1 MNTCAYHPGV
11 PAVAYCRTCGKPL
24 CEECKREVR
33 GVVYC
38 EACIAARLEGTAPPP
53 SYAGGPSS
61 AHTPGAPNPTLAAIL
76 GVIPGVGAFYNGQ
89 YQKGVIHVLMFVA
102 IIFMTSEIS
111 DAFGFL
117 FPFYFFYMMWDAYV
131 TAKSRITGE
140 KVPDPLG
147 INNLFGAEAPAP
159 AANATATAPPAA
171 SAAAAAAAPSGATNA
186 GAAHPSQAFGP
197 ADYRDLR
204 RAGRDGYR
212 NGPIGAF
219 ILIGLGVLFLLG
231 DISKHFVHNFW
242 PVILIV
248 IGVWKGIQVWNVRE
262 Q

>member
-38 EACIAARLEGTAPPP
+38 EACIAARLEGTPPP
-53 SYAGGPSS
+53 PPYAGAA
-61 AHTPGAPNPTLAAIL
+61 AHGAPGTPNPTLAAII
-76 GVIPGVGAFYNGQ
+76 GAIPGVGAFYNGQ

-102 IIFMTSEIS
+102 LIFMASEIS
-111 DAFGFL
+111 DAFGAL
-117 FPFYFFYMMWDAYV
+117 FPFYFIYMMWDAYV

-147 INNLFGAEAPAP
+147 INNLFGGDAPAP
-159 AANATATAPPAA
+159 AAAPTPAA
-171 SAAAAAAAPSGATNA
+171 SASATATPPGSASA
-186 GAAHPSQAFGP
+186 GAPPPAQAFTP
-197 ADYRDLR
+197 ADFRDMS
-204 RAGRDGYR
+204 RAARDSYR
-212 NGPIGAF
+212 NAPIGAI
-219 ILIGLGVLFLLG
+219 ILIGLGVMFLLG
-231 DISKHFVHNFW
+231 DISRNFMHNFW

-262 Q
+262 QQ

>member
-24 CEECKREVR
+24 CENCKREVR

-38 EACIAARLEGTAPPP
+38 EACIAARLEGTAPPVA
-53 SYAGGPSS
+53 YAGGPSS
-61 AHTPGAPNPTLAAIL
+61 AHASGAPNPTLAAII
-76 GVIPGVGAFYNGQ
+76 GIIPGVGAFYNGQ
-89 YQKGVIHVLMFVA
+89 YQKGVIHVLMFPA
-102 IIFMTSEIS
+102 LIMLANIN
-111 DAFGFL
+111 DGFGVL
-117 FPFYFFYMMWDAYV
+117 FPFYFGYMMWDAYV

-147 INNLFGAEAPAP
+147 INNLFGLDAPAP
-159 AANATATAPPAA
+159 AATPPPAA
-171 SAAAAAAAPSGATNA
+171 SAAAAPSGAANA
-186 GAAHPSQAFGP
+186 GAAPPAQAFGA

-204 RAGRDGYR
+204 RAGRDGFR

-231 DISKHFVHNFW
+231 DISRHFVHNFW
-242 PVILIV
+242 PVILII
-248 IGVWKGIQVWNVRE
+248 IGVWKGINVWNVRE
-262 Q
+262 PQ

>member
-38 EACIAARLEGTAPPP
+38 EACIAARLEGTVPPP
-53 SYAGGPSS
+53 PYSGVHA
-61 AHTPGAPNPTLAAIL
+61 AAQAAPGTPNPTLAAFL
-76 GVIPGVGAFYNGQ
+76 GIIPGVGAFYNGQ
-89 YQKGVIHVLMFVA
+89 YQKGVVHVLMFPA
-102 IIFMTSEIS
+102 LIMLTNIN
-111 DAFGFL
+111 DGFGVL

-147 INNLFGAEAPAP
+147 INNLFGLDAPAP
-159 AANATATAPPAA
+159 TATPQPAANT
-171 SAAAAAAAPSGATNA
+171 AAAPSGAANA
-186 GAAHPSQAFGP
+186 GAPPPAQAFAP
-197 ADYRDLR
+197 AGYTDLR
-204 RAGRDGYR
+204 AAGRDGFR

-248 IGVWKGIQVWNVRE
+248 IGVWKGINVWNVRE
-262 Q
+262 PQ

>member
-53 SYAGGPSS
+53 PYTGIPGQA
-61 AHTPGAPNPTLAAIL
+61 AHTSGAPNPTLAAII
-76 GVIPGVGAFYNGQ
+76 GAIPGVGAFYNGQ
-89 YQKGVIHVLMFVA
+89 YQKGVIHVLMFPA
-102 IIFMTSEIS
+102 LIMLANIN
-111 DAFGFL
+111 DGFGAL
-117 FPFYFFYMMWDAYV
+117 FPFYFAYMMWDAYV

-147 INNLFGAEAPAP
+147 INNLFGTDAPEP
-159 AANATATAPPAA
+159 AATAPPSA
-171 SAAAAAAAPSGATNA
+171 SAAAAPSAAAPSEAANA
-186 GAAHPSQAFGP
+186 GAPPPAQAFSR
-197 ADYRDLR
+197 ADYRAAR
-204 RAGRDGYR
+204 RAARGSYEK
-212 NGPIGAF
+212 GPIGAF

-231 DISKHFVHNFW
+231 DINRHFVGNFW

-248 IGVWKGIQVWNVRE
+248 IGVWQGIKVWNVRE